1 MQYLNFPFTAILGQ
15 DAMKR
20 ALLLNIIDPKIG
32 GVLLTGQQ
40 GTGKST
46 AVRSL
51 VDLLPEIEV
60 VDGCRFA
67 CNPDSDPEKLC
78 NECQQR
84 LADGPLPRE
93 SRKMRIIDL
102 PLGATE
108 DMVTGSLDIEKVLKE
123 GMKSLHVGLLAKA
136 NRGILYVD
144 EVNLLQDHLVDLL
157 LDSAASGL
165 NIIEREGVSLVH
177 PASFILVGSMNPE
190 EGELRPQ
197 ISDRFGLEVGIVAPK
212 DPVIRAEITKAVI
225 AFQADPKGF
234 IERASGAMD
243 DLRASVTRAREA
255 VSSIAVPDYIY
266 QMVSQIV
273 VDLGIHSQR
282 ADITFIRCS
291 RANAAFE
298 RRDAVNEDDLEMAI
312 DLVFRHRLRAFDESI
327 LPEQIETR
335 IHEIFD
341 RIKRVFTV
349 PADDSSETTAES
361 SETE

>member
-1 MQYLNFPFTAILGQ
+1 
-15 DAMKR
+15 
-20 ALLLNIIDPKIG
+20 
-32 GVLLTGQQ
+32 
-40 GTGKST
+40 
-46 AVRSL
+46 
-51 VDLLPEIEV
+51 
-60 VDGCRFA
+60 
-67 CNPDSDPEKLC
+67 
-78 NECQQR
+78 
-84 LADGPLPRE
+84 
-93 SRKMRIIDL
+93 MRIIDL

-136 NRGILYVD
+136 NRGFLYVD

-212 DPVIRAEITKAVI
+212 DPVVRAEITKAVI

-234 IERASGAMD
+234 IERAEPAMQE
-243 DLRASVTRAREA
+243 LRERVNHARE
-255 VSSIAVPDYIY
+255 VISSITVPDYIY

-282 ADITFIRCS
+282 ADITFIRCA

-298 RRDAVNEDDLEMAI
+298 GRDSVNEDDLEMAI
-312 DLVFRHRLRAFDESI
+312 DLVFRHRMRAFDESI
-327 LPEQIETR
+327 LPEEIETK
-335 IHEIFD
+335 IHDIFA
-341 RIKRVFTV
+341 RIKRTFMV
-349 PADDSSETTAES
+349 PEEGAGEDAVSPSE
-361 SETE
+361 SE